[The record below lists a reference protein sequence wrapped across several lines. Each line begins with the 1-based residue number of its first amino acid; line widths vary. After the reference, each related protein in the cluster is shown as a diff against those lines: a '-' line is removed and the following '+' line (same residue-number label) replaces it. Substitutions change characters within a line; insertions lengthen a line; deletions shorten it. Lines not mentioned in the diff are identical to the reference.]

1 MLFPDTGNLLACGQ
15 RLVAVTG
22 RETGEP
28 WEPEQ
33 MRAPSQQT
41 IRLTKNTEILR
52 RQLTT
57 TSTSFTR
64 SRERKLWELSFL
76 NKKQS
81 WTWHTGLTLMMMII
95 VSILLFLCPNVRYCG
110 AMTIEIL
117 TMAIS
122 TKNYNLQRPV
132 MIIHKW
138 LCRYAVRQYFI
149 FNHKHR
155 FINLIYTLEQL
166 VIYKYFNCLFY
177 SII

>member
-1 MLFPDTGNLLACGQ
+1 
-15 RLVAVTG
+15 
-22 RETGEP
+22 
-28 WEPEQ
+28 
-33 MRAPSQQT
+33 
-41 IRLTKNTEILR
+41 
-52 RQLTT
+52 
-57 TSTSFTR
+57 
-64 SRERKLWELSFL
+64 
-76 NKKQS
+76 
-81 WTWHTGLTLMMMII
+81 MMMII

-117 TMAIS
+117 TMAIQ

-132 MIIHKW
+132 MIINNW

-177 SII
+177 SIIQTEYGFQYLIGNRYRDEKASIVVAKPGEVISHCMLVVCLCASICCVSSYIFSQFTRKSRHNCNVANRRKIKMSAWSCSDRTQ